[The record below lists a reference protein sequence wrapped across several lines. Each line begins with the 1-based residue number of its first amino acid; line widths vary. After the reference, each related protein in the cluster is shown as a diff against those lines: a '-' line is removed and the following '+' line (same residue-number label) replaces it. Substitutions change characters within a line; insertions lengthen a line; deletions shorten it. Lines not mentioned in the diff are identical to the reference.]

1 MKRIKEWWR
10 KVRKALDDE
19 MDAYIEET
27 FGDLLRAAELAEKY
41 ERLQKHFPNILAR
54 LNEVAERK
62 EKSGA

>member
-54 LNEVAERK
+54 LNEAAERK